1 MTPGVFCLKTQ
12 QIRFLLLLSK
22 TNISFVLVAPS
33 TSPIMSMLNVSGN
46 IDINKVF
53 FNKKCLNDRRW
64 ITSQL
69 ERSSPEFKP
78 ECSLLDYYFVTES
91 ECRKS
96 EAIASH
102 FFLEQNVNDRL
113 LHCSNYF
120 KKIQSVAFDM
130 VIIDYLHY
138 KAILVSNLSF
148 ITMYTFGNK

>member
-1 MTPGVFCLKTQ
+1 MIK
-12 QIRFLLLLSK
+12 R
-22 TNISFVLVAPS
+22 NISFVLVGPS
-33 TSPIMSMLNVSGN
+33 TTPIMSMLNFSGN
-46 IDINKVF
+46 IDVNKVF

-78 ECSLLDYYFVTES
+78 ECSLLDYYFVTET

-138 KAILVSNLSF
+138 KAILVSNPPF
-148 ITMYTFGNK
+148 ITMYTFGNT